1 MNMIKMRWR
10 RFQKLLGRFTLL
22 LVEGFSETVLF
33 RQLRDYVFGLRNFGN
48 RKHMTVIFF
57 FSKYLKF
64 KLDFKNV
71 GKNWEK
77 VFCFWYHCIWIGI
90 VKLSLLRTGYFLSA
104 ANVLTKSSKIF
115 YVNKRNF
122 FQLNWL
128 GRDQWIW
135 ERFCNAEF
143 NSASASA
150 LCCLSKGPLKRD
162 LLDIHLI
169 TFPESVYSEIQKLWG
184 SSFFSKCLKFN
195 LYFKNAAKNWEKVFF
210 CLR

>member
-10 RFQKLLGRFTLL
+10 RFQKLLGRFTML

-143 NSASASA
+143 NGASASA

-162 LLDIHLI
+162 LVDIHLI
-169 TFPESVYSEIQKLWG
+169 TFSESVYSEIQKVWG
-184 SSFFSKCLKFN
+184 SSFFSKCLN
-195 LYFKNAAKNWEKVFF
+195 LI
-210 CLR
+210 